1 MYNYICMKYVPFF
14 LILFFIKLLFSVI
27 EIIIVNNNVK
37 TLKIIKKVIFALF
50 VLEKN
55 QIWKNVKSYL

>member
-1 MYNYICMKYVPFF
+1 MKYVPFF